1 VMLSPGAF
9 SMTAMTRADLG
20 NVLVVVPI
28 SLLAGSILGAVHGFV
43 AGKLTAVQHLAP
55 GKTTV
60 RLSPLHKSSE

>member
-1 VMLSPGAF
+1 
-9 SMTAMTRADLG
+9 
-20 NVLVVVPI
+20 
-28 SLLAGSILGAVHGFV
+28 LAGSILGAVHGFV